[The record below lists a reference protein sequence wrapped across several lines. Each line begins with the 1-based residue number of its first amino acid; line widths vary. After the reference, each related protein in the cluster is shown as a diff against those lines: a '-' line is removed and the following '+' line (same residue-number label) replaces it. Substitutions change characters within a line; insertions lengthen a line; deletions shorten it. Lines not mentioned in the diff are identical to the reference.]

1 MAAKQGGLRL
11 NAHSALSAGGSAQ
24 PINQSMARNGR
35 GVAVLR
41 FERITTPSQHPAVNQ
56 QERIIECRE
65 VVQGPFGQENNMPI
79 KQLRCLRH

>member
-1 MAAKQGGLRL
+1 MAAKQGGSRL
-11 NAHSALSAGGSAQ
+11 NAPGEFAAGRSAQ

-41 FERITTPSQHPAVNQ
+41 FERITTPSQHPAINQ

-65 VVQGPFGQENNMPI
+65 VVHGPFGQENNMPI

>member
-1 MAAKQGGLRL
+1 MHQECSQPVAAYSQSTKAWHAMVEALLSCDL
-11 NAHSALSAGGSAQ
+11 NASQ
-24 PINQSMARNGR
+24 PHHNTQ
-35 GVAVLR
+35 
-41 FERITTPSQHPAVNQ
+41 AVNQ